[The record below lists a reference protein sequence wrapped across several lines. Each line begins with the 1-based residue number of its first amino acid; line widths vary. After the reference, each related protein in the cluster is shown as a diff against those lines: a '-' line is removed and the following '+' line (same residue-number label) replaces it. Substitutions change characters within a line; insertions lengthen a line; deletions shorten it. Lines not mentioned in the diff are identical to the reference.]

1 MFSADALAERIG
13 GALYGAPPFALTGV
27 GSLESAGTRDVA
39 VLFDHARVDDRLAAC
54 EAGLLVHGPGRAGA
68 FAGARVEVE
77 DPRAAFSLLLDL
89 FRPEAAAPPGVHP
102 SAWVDPNARLGAGV
116 SVGPGAVVEAA
127 EIGDGCVIG
136 PQVHVASGVV
146 LGPGCR
152 LASGCRVLVG
162 TLGAGVVV
170 GPGSVLG
177 GTGFGYAPPDAS
189 GVRAPIPQ
197 RGGLRVG
204 DGAEIGSL
212 CAVDRGTLDDTE
224 IGPHARLDNL
234 IQVGHN
240 ARVEAGAVLCGQAG
254 LAGSV
259 TIGAGAVLAGQA
271 GVTDHVTVGPG
282 AVLLARAAAFRDVP
296 EGAVVGGVP
305 ARPRSRWLAEKAT
318 LSRLTRARRA
328 GPEDSDEQP

>member
-1 MFSADALAERIG
+1 MHSADALAERIG
-13 GALYGAPPFALTGV
+13 GALSGAPPIALTGIA
-27 GSLESAGTRDVA
+27 SLDSAGPQDVV
-39 VLFDHARVDDRLAAC
+39 VLFDGARGAERLTAC
-54 EAGLLVHGPGRAGA
+54 GAGLLVHGPGGSGG
-68 FAGARVEVE
+68 FPGARIQVAE
-77 DPRAAFSLLLDL
+77 PRAAFALLMDL
-89 FRPEAAAPPGVHP
+89 FRPEAAPPPGVHP
-102 SAWVDPNARLGAGV
+102 AAWVHPDARLGAGV

-127 EIGDGCVIG
+127 EVGDGCVIG
-136 PQVHVASGVV
+136 PQVHVGAGVV
-146 LGPGCR
+146 LGVGCR

-177 GTGFGYAPPDAS
+177 SVGFGYAPPDAA

-271 GVTDHVTVGPG
+271 GVTDHVTIGAG

-296 EGAVVGGVP
+296 EGVVVGGVP